1 MLEAMPEKFRTKKSL
16 GQHFLTSA
24 VVPRWM
30 CAAAALKAGDTVVEV
45 GPGTGVLTRELLN
58 RGARVVALEADRRA
72 IEVLEE
78 EFAEAIESD
87 QLLVIN
93 SDVRELD
100 LRGLGLADHSFK
112 VVANIPYYLTG
123 HLFRLFLENEVQ
135 PRTLVFLVQKEVGRR
150 ATTELA
156 RGGKES
162 LLSLSL
168 KVFGEPSYVK
178 TVGKGHFSPPPKVD
192 SAIVLVKGIH
202 RRHFTNISPET
213 FFQVLHW
220 GFGAKR
226 KQLLGNL
233 SQHFKRESL
242 RTIFRELS
250 IAEDVRAEDLSLDN
264 WLELVKN
271 LPQTI

>member
-1 MLEAMPEKFRTKKSL
+1 MLGAMPEKFRTKKSL

-30 CAAAALKAGDTVVEV
+30 CDAAGLKMGDTVVEV

-58 RGARVVALEADRRA
+58 RGVRVLALEADRRA

-78 EFAEAIESD
+78 EFAEAIESG
-87 QLLVIN
+87 QLRVTN

-100 LRGLGLADHSFK
+100 LMGLGLADHSFK
-112 VVANIPYYLTG
+112 VVSNIPYYLTG
-123 HLFRLFLENEVQ
+123 HLFRLFLESEVQ
-135 PRTLVFLVQKEVGRR
+135 PRTLVFLVQKEVGHR
-150 ATTELA
+150 ATASLA
-156 RGGKES
+156 RGDKES

-192 SAIVLVKGIH
+192 SAIVLVKNIH
-202 RRHFTNISPET
+202 RRHFTDIDPET

-233 SQHFKRESL
+233 SQHFKRENL
-242 RTIFRELS
+242 RTIFHELS
-250 IAEDVRAEDLSLDN
+250 IPENVRAEDMELET
-264 WLELVKN
+264 WLYLVKK
-271 LPQTI
+271 LPQAA